1 MANGV
6 YWTGTDGNVYV
17 SGSQGVNIA
26 GKKDSNTDNYWRSRG
41 YSAIADPNYNPA
53 DSHADYAS
61 AFKAATG
68 KVFTGGVGQESEDL
82 GPGSAYGSGGSSTQR
97 QAANNQIDQI
107 NRLLGV
113 IDSQGQ
119 AGLGRLDSS
128 YNDTKTRLG
137 EQKAKTMDRYGQQYI
152 TNDKDKQRGI
162 EQVDDFANT
171 SYNSLQ
177 RVLQGAN
184 AGNSSVGRTLMP
196 YLVNKGASSRRQ
208 GVFDTAG
215 ENQREIDMAK
225 GDAEDQFR
233 YAFQDTDNQYNEQK
247 QGFLSNIEQQKMDL
261 LAKKLGLEQDA
272 GLATAGT
279 EAELNSRTAALQS
292 LFGQYAPSFTARAM
306 NLKTPELGK
315 YTLDPGQIKL
325 GQNQGSGS
333 YYTNPI
339 KKRQELEA

>member
-1 MANGV
+1 MSTVGSGANGV
-6 YWTGTDGNVYV
+6 FWRGADGNVWV
-17 SGSQGVNIA
+17 KGSQGTNSAGRWDDNSSRYWA
-26 GKKDSNTDNYWRSRG
+26 GKGFGMIGDPNNQYDPNKAYQTRLEEEAFFDNNGG
-41 YSAIADPNYNPA
+41 YSREN
-53 DSHADYAS
+53 
-61 AFKAATG
+61 
-68 KVFTGGVGQESEDL
+68 
-82 GPGSAYGSGGSSTQR
+82 SGGSNAQDM
-97 QAANNQIDQI
+97 QIDQI

-113 IDSQGQ
+113 IDAQGQ

-137 EQKAKTMDRYGQQYI
+137 EQKTKTMDRYTQQYI
-152 TNDKDKQRGI
+152 TNEQDKQRGV

-177 RVLQGAN
+177 RLLQGAN

-215 ENQREIDMAK
+215 ENQRQIDIAK

-261 LAKKLGLEQDA
+261 LAKRLAFQQDA
-272 GLATAGT
+272 GMATSGT
-279 EAELNSRTAALQS
+279 EAELNQRASNLES
-292 LFGQYAPSFTARAM
+292 LFGRYAPTFTARAM
-306 NLKTPELGK
+306 NLKTPELSK

>member
-1 MANGV
+1 MAGLVSPLNNSVSTYTGFGSGV
-6 YWTGTDGNVYV
+6 LKPGTVVAPGGYTGPSSIIASGLGN
-17 SGSQGVNIA
+17 A
-26 GKKDSNTDNYWRSRG
+26 
-41 YSAIADPNYNPA
+41 
-53 DSHADYAS
+53 
-61 AFKAATG
+61 
-68 KVFTGGVGQESEDL
+68 GVGISTGQPVNKSISTGQPVNKSYVAPS
-82 GPGSAYGSGGSSTQR
+82 GPSAQ
-97 QAANNQIDQI
+97 QLAANSQIDQI

-162 EQVDDFANT
+162 EQVDDFAKT

-177 RVLQGAN
+177 RLLQGAN

-339 KKRQELEA
+339 KKRQELEV